1 MLPKGP
7 MRDVGRGEGMI
18 RGRLAALAL
27 ASALLAGTVPAMA
40 QDALVVECREGAV
53 MLENWYDPDTAV
65 GDAGDKVLPL
75 HMLLRTPGS
84 YTFEFQSEQPFAV
97 YAYRYDPARR
107 DWAFLPESATAH
119 ANADPDLPWAWSGTV
134 RKTTGRPEDYLLQ
147 AAPQGAA
154 QGERHR
160 FLHIR
165 RIDSCR

>member
-1 MLPKGP
+1 
-7 MRDVGRGEGMI
+7 MI
-18 RGRLAALAL
+18 RGRLAAFAL
-27 ASALLAGTVPAMA
+27 VSALFGGVVPAMA

-65 GDAGDKVLPL
+65 GNAGDKVLPL

-107 DWAFLPESATAH
+107 DWAFLPESATAR
-119 ANADPDLPWAWSGTV
+119 ANADPDLPWVWSGTV

-154 QGERHR
+154 QSERHR